1 MSVRIKVTLDE
12 ALKMRG
18 NMKQK
23 ELIEL
28 IKQKT
33 GENVRAASVSELK
46 NNQRTSLNTRLLSL
60 IAQALEIQDIR
71 ELLTIEWDS

>member
-46 NNQRTSLNTRLLSL
+46 NNQRTSLNTRLLAL

-71 ELLTIEWDS
+71 ELLTIEWD

>member
-12 ALKMRG
+12 ALKVRG

-71 ELLTIEWDS
+71 ELLTIEWD

>member
-1 MSVRIKVTLDE
+1 MSVSIKVTLDE

-60 IAQALEIQDIR
+60 IAEALEIKDIR
-71 ELLTIEWDS
+71 ELITIQWD

>member
-1 MSVRIKVTLDE
+1 MSVSIKVTLDE

-60 IAQALEIQDIR
+60 IAEALEIQDIR
-71 ELLTIEWDS
+71 ELLTIKWES